1 MCIDSTLN
9 LLSGEFY
16 IFPSNILCG
25 PLMLRIIVYIYIII
39 FLRCTMYTPCV
50 NLTVDSLFIA
60 VDADWF
66 AFSRC
71 EKGMI
76 E

>member
-1 MCIDSTLN
+1 
-9 LLSGEFY
+9 
-16 IFPSNILCG
+16 
-25 PLMLRIIVYIYIII
+25 MLRIIAHIYIII
-39 FLRCTMYTPCV
+39 FLRCTNYV
-50 NLTVDSLFIA
+50 HALRQFIVDSLFIA

>member
-1 MCIDSTLN
+1 
-9 LLSGEFY
+9 
-16 IFPSNILCG
+16 
-25 PLMLRIIVYIYIII
+25 MLRIIVYMYILI
-39 FLRCTMYTPCV
+39 FVVHTPCV